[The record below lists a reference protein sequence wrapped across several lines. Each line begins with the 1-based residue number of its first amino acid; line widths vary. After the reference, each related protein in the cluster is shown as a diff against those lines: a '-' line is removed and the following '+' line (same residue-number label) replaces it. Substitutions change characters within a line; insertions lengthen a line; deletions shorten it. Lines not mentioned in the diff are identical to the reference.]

1 MYTSVRFHIDFY
13 LHADAI
19 VRIYLLYLISLELH
33 RFTHGT
39 FMYILRAAD
48 PSVEPPDHF
57 ANSAEMENCQPKGFS
72 FR

>member
-1 MYTSVRFHIDFY
+1 MCIFARIDIDFY
-13 LHADAI
+13 LLGDVI

-33 RFTHGT
+33 GFTHKT
-39 FMYILRAAD
+39 FMYTLRDGD

-57 ANSAEMENCQPKGFS
+57 ANSTEMENCEPKGFS